1 MFNWSITLEHFTY
14 SLISLTSLTKST
26 CQMYMYRYVYRYRVM
41 RYIAYNDPIC
51 RSVPE
56 PEVVFPNFFS
66 DLQLIIAPVSLK
78 YITFSWF
85 FLIYFDIFLAWKIP
99 ILNVGHHIFLAMYW
113 NFISYRGGILKEKSC
128 NLLYFWMN
136 IA

>member
-1 MFNWSITLEHFTY
+1 MFNWSITLEHFTIVWY
-14 SLISLTSLTKST
+14 IWPGWLNQPVKCICTVMCT
-26 CQMYMYRYVYRYRVM
+26 VM

-66 DLQLIIAPVSLK
+66 DLQLIIAPLSLK
-78 YITFSWF
+78 YLTFSWF